1 MKSPPDRA
9 SLHTVTDLT
18 LVAAELS
25 VEASSA
31 ETGHA
36 ARTLVRE
43 PDLSVVV
50 TAMRPGAVI
59 SNHRAMATAVI
70 QVLRGRIRLDMPDRS
85 LELVAGQHIALERA
99 LAHEVT
105 AVETSAFIVT
115 LARST

>member
-1 MKSPPDRA
+1 MKSPPEPA
-9 SLHTVTDLT
+9 SLHTITDLH

-50 TAMRPGAVI
+50 TAMRPGAVL
-59 SNHRAMATAVI
+59 SSHRAMATAVI
-70 QVLRGRIRLDMPDRS
+70 QVLRGRIRIDIPDRS
-85 LELVAGQHIALERA
+85 LELVAGQSVALERA
-99 LAHEVT
+99 LAHEVK

-115 LARST
+115 LAKAP